1 MCYSVCLVAGA
12 LPPISGSIGRVLST
26 PGTLGDAH
34 SLVIGQKAVPNQFAH
49 PSRPVAITPSLPVTG
64 WLGWLDVDTGQQV

>member
-1 MCYSVCLVAGA
+1 MCYSACLVAVA

-34 SLVIGQKAVPNQFAH
+34 SLVIGQTAVPNQFAH
-49 PSRPVAITPSLPVTG
+49 PSRPVAITPSLPVD
-64 WLGWLDVDTGQQV
+64 WLAGWLDVDTGQQV